1 MISRSDHVGIEIAD
15 MRTQDSDASPTFQKL
30 KYKKWKGVNYGFV
43 VLSIIII
50 HSLYYVIN

>member
-1 MISRSDHVGIEIAD
+1 MYSRKDHVAIEIAD